1 MQFND
6 LLNNNKEFNIERMTY
21 QGNVSMSSSHYH
33 SHYEIL
39 YIESGSRTISVNEA
53 KEVELNQNNISL
65 LPPNIVHATKSNSPS
80 QCRVL
85 INISQKLIDEII
97 SFTSGNTISCF
108 DATVLPLTPYDI
120 RTIKS
125 DIQKLIFL
133 QNEAN
138 VALRNEKI
146 KITTAS
152 LLMTLSDIYFG
163 VYNNNTALEEIEK
176 NLNMDSIIKYI
187 ATHYYEEI
195 TLDDL
200 AKKILMSKQHF
211 IRTFT
216 EKYQTTPIKYL
227 NVFRIVTAQR
237 LLESNTM
244 NVSEVLKSCG
254 FNSSVHFS
262 RVFKQ
267 ITGMSPKAYQL
278 KFKEKKK

>member
-6 LLNNNKEFNIERMTY
+6 LLANNKEFNIERMTY

-53 KEVELNQNNISL
+53 KEVELNQNNICL
-65 LPPNIVHATKSNSPS
+65 LPPNIVHATKSKSAS

-85 INISQKLIDEII
+85 INISQKLIDEITG
-97 SFTSGNTISCF
+97 FTSGKILSCF
-108 DATVLPLTPYDI
+108 DAAVLPLSPYDI
-120 RTIKS
+120 RAIKS

-133 QNEAN
+133 QNEPN
-138 VALRNEKI
+138 ITLRSEKI

-163 VYNNNTALEEIEK
+163 VYSNNTALEETEK
-176 NLNMDSIIKYI
+176 NLNMDSVIKYI
-187 ATHYYEEI
+187 ATHYYEDI

-216 EKYQTTPIKYL
+216 EKYQTTPI
-227 NVFRIVTAQR
+227 I
-237 LLESNTM
+237 
-244 NVSEVLKSCG
+244 
-254 FNSSVHFS
+254 
-262 RVFKQ
+262 
-267 ITGMSPKAYQL
+267 
-278 KFKEKKK
+278 